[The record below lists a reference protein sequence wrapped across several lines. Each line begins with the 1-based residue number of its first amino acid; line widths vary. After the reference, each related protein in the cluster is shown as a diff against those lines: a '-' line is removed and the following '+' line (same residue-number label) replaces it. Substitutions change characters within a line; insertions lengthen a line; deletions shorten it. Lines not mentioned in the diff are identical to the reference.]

1 MFTLAHLSDPHLGPL
16 PRPGIAQLVGKR
28 VTGFLSW
35 TLQRRAIHEGPVL
48 GLLAADLKDKAP
60 DHVAVT
66 GDIINI
72 ALPDEFTQARA
83 WLYSL
88 GAPASVT
95 VVPGNHDAYV
105 RVPWERACGL
115 WTEFMTGSDGGDDGS
130 GERPV
135 ASAADFPFV
144 RRRGPVALIG
154 VSTAL
159 PMPPFSAAG
168 KLGPR
173 QLELLQQQLTELGRE
188 GLFRIVLIHH
198 PPYDGSAPRRKRL
211 HDSAAFRQV
220 IAAAGAELI
229 LHGHTHR
236 SSLTKLA
243 TPNGAAPVIGVPSAS
258 ARKDHHGKGHGQY
271 HLYAIERDGAGW
283 RLTVEVRGVA
293 PSLDHFVRE
302 GRFTLAIPQ

>member
-1 MFTLAHLSDPHLGPL
+1 LAELL
-16 PRPGIAQLVGKR
+16 GKR

-35 TLQRRAIHEGPVL
+35 RMQRQAIHEGPVL
-48 GLLAADLKDKAP
+48 GLLAADLKAEAP

-66 GDIINI
+66 GDIVNI
-72 ALPDEFTQARA
+72 ALPDEFTQARR
-83 WLYSL
+83 WLHSL
-88 GAPASVT
+88 GAPSDVT

-105 RVPWERACGL
+105 NMPWASSCGL
-115 WTEFMTGSDGGDDGS
+115 WTPFMTGSNGS
-130 GERPV
+130 EGTAERPV
-135 ASAADFPFV
+135 ASLEDFPFV
-144 RRRGPVALIG
+144 RRRGPVALVG

-173 QLELLQQQLTELGRE
+173 QIELLEQQLIELGRE

-198 PPYDGSAPRRKRL
+198 PPYDGRAPRRKRL

-220 IAAAGAELI
+220 IAEAGAELI

-236 SSLTKLA
+236 SGLTKLP
-243 TPNGAAPVIGVPSAS
+243 TPDGAAPVIGVPSAS
-258 ARKDHHGKGHGQY
+258 ARMDYHGKGHGQY
-271 HLYAIERDGAGW
+271 HLYAIERDTAGW
-283 RLTVEVRGVA
+283 QLTVEVRGVA

>member
-16 PRPGIAQLVGKR
+16 PQPRLAQLLGKR
-28 VTGFLSW
+28 ITGFLSW
-35 TLQRRAIHEGPVL
+35 TVQRRAIHDGPVL
-48 GLLAADLKDKAP
+48 GLLAADLKAEAP

-72 ALPDEFTQARA
+72 ALPDEFTQART

-88 GAPASVT
+88 GSPSNVT

-105 RVPWERACGL
+105 RVPWESSCGL
-115 WTEFMTGSDGGDDGS
+115 WTDFMTGSNGGEGA
-130 GERPV
+130 ERPV
-135 ASAADFPFV
+135 ASAEDFPFV
-144 RRRGPVALIG
+144 RRRGAVALVGAI
-154 VSTAL
+154 TAL
-159 PMPPFSAAG
+159 PTPPFSAAG

-173 QLELLQQQLTELGRE
+173 QLELLKQQLTELGRE

-198 PPYDGSAPRRKRL
+198 PPYDGRAPRRKRL
-211 HDSAAFRQV
+211 HDSAALQQV
-220 IAAAGAELI
+220 IAEAGAELI

-236 SSLTKLA
+236 SGLTKLT
-243 TPNGAAPVIGVPSAS
+243 TPGGSAPVIGVPSAS

>member
-16 PRPGIAQLVGKR
+16 PQPRLAQLLGKR
-28 VTGFLSW
+28 ITGFLSW
-35 TLQRRAIHEGPVL
+35 TVQRRAIHDGPVL
-48 GLLAADLKDKAP
+48 GLLAADLKAEAP

-72 ALPDEFTQARA
+72 ALPDEFTQART

-88 GAPASVT
+88 GSPSNVT

-105 RVPWERACGL
+105 RVPWESSCGL
-115 WTEFMTGSDGGDDGS
+115 WTDFMTGSNGGEGT
-130 GERPV
+130 ERPV
-135 ASAADFPFV
+135 ASAEDFPFV
-144 RRRGPVALIG
+144 RRRGAVALVG
-154 VSTAL
+154 ASTAL
-159 PMPPFSAAG
+159 PTPPFSAAG

-173 QLELLQQQLTELGRE
+173 QLELLKQQLTELGRE

-198 PPYDGSAPRRKRL
+198 PPYDGRAPRRKRM
-211 HDSAAFRQV
+211 HDSAGFQQV
-220 IAAAGAELI
+220 IAEAGAELI

-236 SSLTKLA
+236 SGLTKLT
-243 TPNGAAPVIGVPSAS
+243 TPGGSAPVIGVPSAS

>member
-16 PRPGIAQLVGKR
+16 PQPRLAQLLGKR
-28 VTGFLSW
+28 ITGFLSW
-35 TLQRRAIHEGPVL
+35 TMQRRAIHEGPVL
-48 GLLAADLKDKAP
+48 GLLADDLKAKAP

-66 GDIINI
+66 GDVVNI
-72 ALPDEFTQARA
+72 ALPDEFRQART

-88 GAPASVT
+88 GSPTNVT

-105 RVPWERACGL
+105 RVPWESSCGL
-115 WTEFMTGSDGGDDGS
+115 WTDFMTGSNGGE

-135 ASAADFPFV
+135 ASAEDFPFV
-144 RRRGPVALIG
+144 RRRGPVALVG

-168 KLGPR
+168 KLGSW

-198 PPYDGSAPRRKRL
+198 PPYDGRAPRRKRL
-211 HDSAAFRQV
+211 HDSAAFQQV
-220 IAAAGAELI
+220 IAEAGAELI

-236 SSLTKLA
+236 SGLTKLT
-243 TPNGAAPVIGVPSAS
+243 TPGGSVPVIGVPSAS
-258 ARKDHHGKGHGQY
+258 ARVDHHGKGHGQY
-271 HLYAIERDGAGW
+271 HLYAIERDGGGW